1 MSILNKALFKTK
13 HPDYTAPVIHCECLE
28 NDNELAVAMQIIGT
42 FESAGVSFGAVFYNE
57 ITDEIN
63 LHCYNMGKGER
74 MEIYREV
81 RRIKALKGY
90 HITLN

>member
-1 MSILNKALFKTK
+1 
-13 HPDYTAPVIHCECLE
+13 
-28 NDNELAVAMQIIGT
+28 MQIIGT
-42 FESAGVSFGAVFYNE
+42 FESAGVSFAVVFYNE

-63 LHCYNMGKGER
+63 LHCYSMSRNESK
-74 MEIYREV
+74 EIYREV